1 MMATEPATLLATDAL
16 TIESARNG
24 RTYRITVSRPL
35 GHEAGPD
42 ETWPFNDRPEKWP
55 VVYVPDGNWYAAM
68 VAGMIRPAALCGGI
82 SDAIV
87 VGIGY
92 PEVGSVAEAFRESF
106 TRRDADLTPVR
117 DEAEAR
123 SMETRHGRPTP
134 NGDSAGFLAFLEHEL
149 IPLIERDYH
158 ADPARRILAG
168 HSYGG
173 LFALYAVFERPGLFQ
188 TLIIGSPTLSYGNR
202 YMFEREAAFATAH
215 TALPAHIYLFAG
227 EYEESL
233 HDTTLTDT
241 LRLAAILQGRKYDGL
256 SLTQQVF
263 ADQNHCE
270 VAAPGFQIG
279 LKRALKR

>member
-1 MMATEPATLLATDAL
+1 MAAEPATLLATDAL
-16 TIESARNG
+16 MLESAHNG
-24 RTYRITVSRPL
+24 RTYRITVSLPYAH
-35 GHEAGPD
+35 GAAPG
-42 ETWPFNDRPEKWP
+42 ETWPFNNPPDRWP
-55 VVYVPDGNWYAAM
+55 VVFVPDGNWYAAM
-68 VAGMIRPAALCGGI
+68 VTGMIRPAALCGGI

-92 PEVGSVAEAFRESF
+92 SEAGGTVEAFRESF

-117 DEAEAR
+117 DEAEAQ
-123 SMETRHGRPTP
+123 SMEARHGRPTP
-134 NGDSAGFLAFLEHEL
+134 NGDAAGFLAFLEREL
-149 IPLIERDYH
+149 IPLIERDYR

-173 LFALYAVFERPGLFQ
+173 LFALYALFERPGLFQ
-188 TLIIGSPTLSYGNR
+188 SLIIGSPTLSYGNR
-202 YMFEREAAFATAH
+202 YMFEREAAFAKAH
-215 TALPAHIYLFAG
+215 QALPVSIYMFAG

-233 HDTTLTDT
+233 DDTTLTDT
-241 LRLAAILQGRKYDGL
+241 LRLGAILQGRKYDGL

-270 VAAPGFQIG
+270 VAAPGFQAG